1 MRATVGGTRGAA
13 SRYIDT
19 ALAHRHESLGVR
31 MTKSTTAFVL
41 AAVTAAL
48 AACNA
53 PDTNRTTK
61 APPGANNPTAAMAP
75 LTSLSAPPAPA
86 MRGPVAE
93 SGNAVAPGT
102 DAKEAFTTDEHV
114 ASGAPVK
121 ANPIAPDAQ
130 ATGVGAQDAAAK
142 APDTAS
148 ADAAKDQAMVDS
160 AGLRVPGTGTETSAN
175 NPRHGALTEGE
186 ASTQMPKAGQANN
199 HSSTALEEDSGR
211 GRKP

>member
-1 MRATVGGTRGAA
+1 
-13 SRYIDT
+13 
-19 ALAHRHESLGVR
+19 
-31 MTKSTTAFVL
+31 MTKSTTAFML

-61 APPGANNPTAAMAP
+61 APGVDNPTAVMAP

-93 SGNAVAPGT
+93 SGNTAAPGT
-102 DAKEAFTTDEHV
+102 DAAVAFANDEHV
-114 ASGAPVK
+114 ASGAPGK
-121 ANPIAPDAQ
+121 TKPIAPDAQ
-130 ATGVGAQDAAAK
+130 ATAVGAQEAAAK
-142 APDTAS
+142 APDTAA
-148 ADAAKDQAMVDS
+148 ADAAKDNATGEATGS
-160 AGLRVPGTGTETSAN
+160 RVPGTGTETSAN
-175 NPRHGALTEGE
+175 NPRHGALTESE